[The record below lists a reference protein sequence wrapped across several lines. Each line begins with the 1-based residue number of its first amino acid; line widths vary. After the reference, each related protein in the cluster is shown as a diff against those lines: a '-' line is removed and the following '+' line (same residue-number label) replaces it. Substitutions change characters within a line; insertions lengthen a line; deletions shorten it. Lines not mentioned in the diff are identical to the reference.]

1 MTEEEFLARYRQFLD
16 GTLDAD
22 GIAELH
28 AYQDDMQLEDQTWPG
43 DPLEHTVTGLEIAQR
58 LQVAMARKPA
68 TVRRL
73 RWTRAVAACL
83 ALGIGVGSY
92 YFYQHSHV
100 NTNRSEAPAVAYTS
114 PPPEKVWLTLA
125 NGRKISLSD
134 AAQGVVAQ
142 SSGTAAQLQAKGQ
155 LAYTQH
161 AMAARPDTNTVSTP
175 HGTSFTLTLADGSRV
190 HLNAGSSLR
199 FPVYFGQDRRDV
211 YLEGEAFFEVNANA
225 THPFTVHVQEQAI
238 QALGTSFNIK
248 AFDPHSTRSTLL
260 SGAVHVVLPER
271 TLVLHPGQQTYFD
284 GAHFT
289 TRPADTEVVTAWMHG
304 QFAFDNERLED
315 VLTDMEHWYGIELMR
330 GTGNFNR
337 RFTGKIDHFP
347 HIEDALKRLEL
358 TGALRYELTQQH
370 IVITVL

>member
-1 MTEEEFLARYRQFLD
+1 MTEEEFLARYLQFLE
-16 GTLDAD
+16 GTLDAE

-28 AYQDDMQLEDQTWPG
+28 AYQDEMQLEDQHWQG
-43 DPLEHTVTGLEIAQR
+43 DPLEHTITGLEIAQR
-58 LQVAMARKPA
+58 LQVSMDRKPG
-68 TVRRL
+68 VLRHM
-73 RWTRAVAACL
+73 RWTRAVAACF
-83 ALGIGVGSY
+83 ALGIGVSAY
-92 YFYQHSHV
+92 YFWHSHV
-100 NTNRSEAPAVAYTS
+100 NTNRSGAPAVAHTS
-114 PPPEKVWLTLA
+114 PPTEKVWLTLA

-134 AAQGVVAQ
+134 AGKGVVAQ
-142 SSGTAAQLQAKGQ
+142 SSGTSAQLQAKGQ

-161 AMAARPDTNTVSTP
+161 AMATRPDTNMVSTP

-199 FPVYFGQDRRDV
+199 FPVYFAQDRRDV

-225 THPFTVHVQEQAI
+225 IRPFTVHVQEQEI

-260 SGAVHVVLPER
+260 SGAVHVLTPER
-271 TLVLHPGQQTYFD
+271 TLVLHPGQQAYFD

-304 QFAFDNERLED
+304 QFAFDNERLGD
-315 VLTDMEHWYGIELMR
+315 VLADMQHWYGIELVH

-337 RFTGKIDHFP
+337 RFTGRIDHYT
-347 HIEDALKRLEL
+347 HIEDALKRLEF

>member
-16 GTLDAD
+16 GTLDAE

-28 AYQDDMQLEDQTWPG
+28 AYQDEMQLEDQHWHG
-43 DPLEHTVTGLEIAQR
+43 DPLEHTITGLEIAQR
-58 LQVAMARKPA
+58 LQVSMARKPG
-68 TVRRL
+68 VLRRM
-73 RWTRAVAACL
+73 RWARAAAACI
-83 ALGIGVGSY
+83 ALGIGVSAY
-92 YFYQHSHV
+92 YFWHSHV
-100 NTNRSEAPAVAYTS
+100 NTNRSGAPAVAHTS
-114 PPPEKVWLTLA
+114 PPTEKVWLTLA

-134 AAQGVVAQ
+134 AGKGVVAR

-175 HGTSFTLTLADGSRV
+175 HGESFTLTLADGSRV
-190 HLNAGSSLR
+190 RLNAGSSLR
-199 FPVYFGQDRRDV
+199 FPVYFGQDQRDV
-211 YLEGEAFFEVNANA
+211 YLQGEAFFEVNASA
-225 THPFTVHVQEQAI
+225 TRPFTVHVQEQAI
-238 QALGTSFNIK
+238 QALGTSFNVK
-248 AFDPHSTRSTLL
+248 AFDPRGTRSTLL
-260 SGAVHVVLPER
+260 TGAVHVVTPER
-271 TLVLHPGQQTYFD
+271 TLVLHPGQQAYFD

-304 QFAFDNERLED
+304 QFAFDNERLGD
-315 VLTDMEHWYGIELMR
+315 VLADMQHWYGIELVH

-337 RFTGKIDHFP
+337 RFTGRIDHYT